1 MKEKIIK
8 ANIPTIVA
16 STFLKNFIYLLFVY
30 FNFDTKVQILSAFIK
45 PYLYFWRINEMN
57 GIYLLLGT
65 NLGNKKRNMQQCLK
79 LIAEKMGDVMRC
91 SALYKTA
98 AWGVEDQDCFLNQ
111 VVKITSDL
119 SATQLLDKI
128 HHIEKT
134 LGRVRK
140 HKWHERVIDIDIL
153 YYKDEIICEKQLTIP
168 HPQLH
173 RRRFTLVP
181 LCEIAPD
188 EIHPKLKK
196 TNKILLEECSDALK
210 VERLSSTISTSK
222 FRI

>member
-1 MKEKIIK
+1 
-8 ANIPTIVA
+8 
-16 STFLKNFIYLLFVY
+16 
-30 FNFDTKVQILSAFIK
+30 
-45 PYLYFWRINEMN
+45 MN
-57 GIYLLLGT
+57 GIYLLLGS
-65 NLGNKKRNMQQCLK
+65 NLGNKKRNMQQCLE
-79 LIAEKMGDVMRC
+79 LIAEKIGEVMRC

-119 SATQLLDKI
+119 SATELLDKI

-153 YYKDEIICEKQLTIP
+153 YYKDEIIHKKNLTIP
-168 HPQLH
+168 HSQLH

-188 EIHPKLKK
+188 EVHPTLNK
-196 TNKILLEECSDALK
+196 TNAMLLAECADALE
-210 VERLSSTISTSK
+210 VERLE
-222 FRI
+222 